1 MADARAVLLDDR
13 SFVEVCRRVVG
24 GSTDE
29 LDLRDGV
36 EVDTFVPR
44 RHRRD
49 RGRRGGTP
57 LAWALWYGFEP
68 MKAGRNE
75 WWMLMTRCG

>member
-1 MADARAVLLDDR
+1 MRDARAVLLDDGA
-13 SFVEVCRRVVG
+13 FVEVRRRVVRRRA
-24 GSTDE
+24 DE

-57 LAWALWYGFEP
+57 LA
-68 MKAGRNE
+68 
-75 WWMLMTRCG
+75 